1 MQTIGDNIFLS
12 IIIPAYNEEKRLP
25 RAIKKITKY
34 LASISFQYEIIIVD
48 DGSTDGT
55 ASLADEFTFLY
66 PFLRV
71 IHLKKN
77 RGKGCAVRSG
87 VLEAKGKYI
96 LFSDADLSTP
106 ISEAEKLLV
115 YLKSGYDI
123 AIGSRRLSFSKIE
136 VRQPFLRELMGSVFS
151 IMVQF
156 LVLKGVK
163 DTQCGF
169 KCFTQKSAHRIFRE
183 QKLNGFS
190 FDVEVLFLA
199 KKYGFS
205 VKEVPVRW
213 RDSPRTTLKLMRD
226 SIKMFFGL
234 LKVRYNDIR
243 GKYSPLK

>member
-1 MQTIGDNIFLS
+1 MDLGDNTFLS

-25 RAIKKITKY
+25 NTIKKIAKY
-34 LASISFQYEIIIVD
+34 LASFSFQSEIIIVD

-55 ASLADEFTFLY
+55 AKLAEEMTFLY
-66 PFLRV
+66 PCLRV

-87 VLEAKGKYI
+87 ILEAKGKYI

-123 AIGSRRLSFSKIE
+123 AIGSRKLPQSKIE

-151 IMVQF
+151 IMVQV
-156 LVLKGVK
+156 LVVQGVK

-169 KCFTQKSAHRIFRE
+169 KCFTQKSALRIFRE
-183 QKLNGFS
+183 QRLNGFG
-190 FDVEVLFLA
+190 FDVEVLYLA
-199 KKYGFS
+199 SKYGFS

-213 RDSPRTTLKLMRD
+213 SDSPRTTVKLMRD
-226 SIKMFFGL
+226 SIKMFLDL
-234 LKVRYNDIR
+234 LKIRYNDIR
-243 GKYSPLK
+243 GRYSPPE